1 MLPNKPDSAHIG
13 EEETVDP
20 LPSPRLSRRNV
31 LALVLTVVG
40 VLLALFFSSR
50 RSPSEAPPAPE
61 PSYMGRAP
69 IEIIPQTPA
78 PWNAPRAR
86 EDRVDREARSRTDR
100 RMARYEEA
108 LRSRPVIRSIQED
121 ELEPAVPA
129 PAKSNTLGAY
139 TVAEGSVIEAAL
151 ITGID
156 SDRPGPVMARIMR
169 PVRDTADG
177 SHVLIPAG
185 TRLIGSMEE
194 ALDGQDRRVV
204 LAWTRM
210 LFPNGRTM
218 DLPGLPAMEQSGE
231 AGLRDRVR
239 THRMHAFGSAAL
251 IALLGGASAQAPG
264 GGGIAS
270 ATLALELSRVATGM
284 IQKGQSRKPTATVR
298 QGYRFLV
305 YVSQDLVFDG
315 PYDS

>member
-1 MLPNKPDSAHIG
+1 MLSNKPDRHIG

-20 LPSPRLSRRNV
+20 LPSPRLSRRNI

-40 VLLALFFSSR
+40 VLLVLFFSSR
-50 RSPSEAPPAPE
+50 RSPSEAPPAPA

-69 IEIIPQTPA
+69 IEIIPHTPA
-78 PWNAPRAR
+78 PWNAPRAQEER
-86 EDRVDREARSRTDR
+86 EEREVTIRKDR

-121 ELEPAVPA
+121 ELASTVPA
-129 PAKSNTLGAY
+129 PAKPNTLGMY

-156 SDRPGPVMARIMR
+156 SARPGPVMARIMR
-169 PVRDTADG
+169 PVRDTAHG
-177 SHVLIPAG
+177 SHILIPAG
-185 TRLIGSMEE
+185 TRLIGSMED
-194 ALDGQDRRVV
+194 ARAGQDRRVV

-210 LFPNGRTM
+210 LFPDGRTM
-218 DLPGLPAMEQSGE
+218 DLPGLPALEQSGE

-251 IALLGGASAQAPG
+251 IGLLGGASAQAPG
-264 GGGIAS
+264 GGGIAG

-298 QGYRFLV
+298 PGYRFLV
-305 YVSQDLVFDG
+305 YVSQDLVFGG
-315 PYDS
+315 PYDA